1 MKFFRIILVF
11 SLLAFACKQPAKQK
25 PVTVNNIEV
34 QNIDLYPQYR
44 TCPDYFEKDK
54 QLECLMLKINNF
66 ITYHIN
72 KKYQK
77 DFKEL
82 KDTLWVKFEIDTLGH
97 IHYINI
103 THINEIGKDSMYND
117 IFKKIAYKIPKMK
130 PAIYQGN
137 PVNFEFKVPI
147 VNSNQ

>member
-1 MKFFRIILVF
+1 MKIFKIILAFSLLVF
-11 SLLAFACKQPAKQK
+11 SCKQPTKQK

-34 QNIDLYPQYR
+34 QNIDLYPQYH
-44 TCPDYFEKDK
+44 TCPNYFEKNK

-77 DFKEL
+77 NFKEL

-97 IHYINI
+97 IHYKNVMLL
-103 THINEIGKDSMYND
+103 KDRNKESLFND

-137 PVNFEFKVPI
+137 PVNFEFKIPI
-147 VNSNQ
+147 VSSNQ